1 MSNLDQKGELSRMS
15 KNFKVQHKV
24 SNSIHE
30 VYDIQYD
37 NCGYPHFLIYEK
49 NDWVKVSA
57 KNYKPYKTL
66 ITLNENYPKNKMNG
80 D

>member
-1 MSNLDQKGELSRMS
+1 MLKLNQKEELSRMS
-15 KNFKVQHKV
+15 KNFKVRHKV